1 MQLLLPIFPHD
12 VKLINPCLGVFEKEG
27 IIFYLHNGVPIF
39 SHKSEDLK
47 SFRYITSNLIIQ
59 GVCHKI
65 EIQKCF
71 GVSYDSV
78 KRSEK
83 KLREKGERAFF
94 TEENRRGSCYKLLP
108 TTLLRMQAYLD
119 AGKNNSEIARLESV
133 SEGAVRYA
141 IKTGKLKKKE
151 LTESGRAAK
160 GSNRTERSE
169 RDSAC
174 AKGMGIATTKKKND
188 LLPH

>member
-1 MQLLLPIFPHD
+1 MQLLLPIFPRD
-12 VKLINPCLGVFEKEG
+12 VKLINPCLGVFEKEAVV
-27 IIFYLHNGVPIF
+27 FYLHNGVPIF
-39 SHKSEDLK
+39 SHKSEDLR

-59 GVCHKI
+59 RVCRKM

-78 KRSEK
+78 KRAEK

-108 TTLLRMQAYLD
+108 ETLLRMQTYLD
-119 AGKNNSEIARLESV
+119 EGNNNSEIARLENV

-141 IKTGKLKKKE
+141 IKTEKLKKK
-151 LTESGRAAK
+151 
-160 GSNRTERSE
+160 N
-169 RDSAC
+169 
-174 AKGMGIATTKKKND
+174 
-188 LLPH
+188 